1 MVRYFGVE
9 KKMGKRSLNIELQ
22 FILFYAYLCG
32 DKCVEQTNDKDYLQS
47 LSLDG
52 NWNRNA
58 KNSTNTQETLQ
69 NTNPTIN
76 TNIKKKLNQKTE
88 RDKTQKKTIKKLTR

>member
-32 DKCVEQTNDKDYLQS
+32 DKYIEQTNGKDYLQS

-52 NWNRNA
+52 NW
-58 KNSTNTQETLQ
+58 NSTNTQETLQ

>member
-9 KKMGKRSLNIELQ
+9 KKMGKRRVNIELQ

-52 NWNRNA
+52 N
-58 KNSTNTQETLQ
+58 
-69 NTNPTIN
+69 
-76 TNIKKKLNQKTE
+76 
-88 RDKTQKKTIKKLTR
+88 

>member
-9 KKMGKRSLNIELQ
+9 KKMGKRRVNIELQ
-22 FILFYAYLCG
+22 FILFYPYLCG
-32 DKCVEQTNDKDYLQS
+32 DKYIEQTNDKDYLQS

>member
-32 DKCVEQTNDKDYLQS
+32 DKYIEQTNGKDYLQS

-52 NWNRNA
+52 N
-58 KNSTNTQETLQ
+58 
-69 NTNPTIN
+69 
-76 TNIKKKLNQKTE
+76 
-88 RDKTQKKTIKKLTR
+88 

>member
-32 DKCVEQTNDKDYLQS
+32 DKYIEQTNDKDYLQS

-76 TNIKKKLNQKTE
+76 TNIKKKLRKRPDT
-88 RDKTQKKTIKKLTR
+88 KKDNKIANTLT